1 MDAHVTVIETSTGKK
16 LTGEDAPTR
25 KELEKWLSDNPG
37 LVTHTTKHF
46 YYKHFLYI
54 IVRGLIYLYV
64 DMRKLTVKKRL
75 PLKQIVMGFVSLY
88 IFLVGTN
95 ILCATGFFVLL

>member
-37 LVTHTTKHF
+37 LVAHIIKHF
-46 YYKHFLYI
+46 IVQTIWYI
-54 IVRGLIYLYV
+54 IVRCLMY
-64 DMRKLTVKKRL
+64 
-75 PLKQIVMGFVSLY
+75 S
-88 IFLVGTN
+88 
-95 ILCATGFFVLL
+95 